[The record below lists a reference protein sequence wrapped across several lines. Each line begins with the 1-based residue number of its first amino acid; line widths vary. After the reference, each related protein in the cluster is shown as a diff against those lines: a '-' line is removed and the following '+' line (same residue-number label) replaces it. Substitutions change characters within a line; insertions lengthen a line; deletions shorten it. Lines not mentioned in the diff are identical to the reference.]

1 MRIVKKIGLFLLISN
16 ISFTCLAN
24 DLYADNSDDVKID
37 YDSKKDH
44 ENESNLLFKARL
56 RGLLTEGKQTK
67 LPPPTVAKPVA
78 ISNLVHNGFGIDA
91 STSVFFNSYVA
102 LELSVGCDMLKVQK
116 SNLSNIAYN
125 YGTGTY
131 SGKAKTLYMI
141 PVTATAQYH
150 IAPFG
155 GIRPYIGAGYHGAY
169 MISKSLFKSKN
180 AAGPVIQAG
189 VDFYAKDDTFIT
201 LDLKQYF
208 LTSKIDYSS
217 RLVGARSVSSD
228 AKLNPLVLSI
238 GIGFKF

>member
-24 DLYADNSDDVKID
+24 DLYADNSDDVKSD
-37 YDSKKDH
+37 YDSRDYK
-44 ENESNLLFKARL
+44 NESNLLFKARL
-56 RGLLTEGKQTK
+56 RGLLTDGKQKK

-78 ISNLVHNGFGIDA
+78 ISNLVQNGFGIDA
-91 STSVFFNSYVA
+91 STSVFFNNYVA
-102 LELSVGCDMLKVQK
+102 LELAVGCDMLKVQK

-125 YGTGTY
+125 YGNGAY
-131 SGKAKTLYMI
+131 SGKTKALYMI
-141 PVTATAQYH
+141 PVTATGQYH

-155 GIRPYIGAGYHGAY
+155 GIRPYIGAGYHVAY
-169 MISKSLFKSKN
+169 MISKSQFKAKH

-217 RLVGARSVSSD
+217 RLVGKQTVSSD